1 MTSIEQ
7 QVILVTGATDGLG
20 REVATSLARQGATVL
35 LHGRNQD
42 KGATLADDL
51 RHSTGNSKIRYYN
64 ADLSSL
70 SEVRQLAAT
79 IRAAEPRLT
88 VLANNAGIGPV
99 APQAPRRTSADG
111 HELFFAVNY
120 LAGYLLTHA
129 LLPLL
134 RASAPA
140 RIINV
145 ASIGQ
150 QALAFDDVMLIRDYD
165 DARAYRQSKL
175 AQILFTFD
183 LTEQLHGT
191 SVTVNCLHPATLMN
205 TRMVLDSAYFPGAK
219 STIAEGVTALE
230 HLMLGT
236 DLAGVSGQY
245 FEGLEPGRPN
255 EQAQSPDA
263 RRQLRDLSAR
273 LTQATS

>member
-35 LHGRNQD
+35 LHGRNQE

-51 RHSTGNSKIRYYN
+51 RRSTGNSKIRYYN

-99 APQAPRRTSADG
+99 APQAPRQTSADG

-134 RASAPA
+134 RA
-140 RIINV
+140 
-145 ASIGQ
+145 
-150 QALAFDDVMLIRDYD
+150 
-165 DARAYRQSKL
+165 
-175 AQILFTFD
+175 
-183 LTEQLHGT
+183 
-191 SVTVNCLHPATLMN
+191 
-205 TRMVLDSAYFPGAK
+205 
-219 STIAEGVTALE
+219 
-230 HLMLGT
+230 
-236 DLAGVSGQY
+236 
-245 FEGLEPGRPN
+245 
-255 EQAQSPDA
+255 
-263 RRQLRDLSAR
+263 
-273 LTQATS
+273 